1 MLIFKEY
8 NEYKET
14 EILGLYT
21 SVGWSNYTREP
32 DMLRRAFSNS
42 LYALAA
48 FDNDKLVGLI
58 RAVGDGASII
68 FIQDLLILPEYQR
81 RGIGSRLLQILMKKY
96 KKVYQLQLLT
106 DASMKNIAFYEAVGL
121 KKSSDLNCCAF
132 MRVQQA

>member
-8 NEYKET
+8 NAYKET
-14 EILGLYT
+14 EILGLYA

-81 RGIGSRLLQILMKKY
+81 RGIGSRLLQILMEKY

-106 DASMKNIAFYEAVGL
+106 DDSKKNIAFYEAVGL
-121 KKSSDLNCCAF
+121 KKSSDFNCCAF
-132 MRVQQA
+132 MRVKQA

>member
-8 NEYKET
+8 NEYK
-14 EILGLYT
+14 
-21 SVGWSNYTREP
+21 
-32 DMLRRAFSNS
+32 
-42 LYALAA
+42 
-48 FDNDKLVGLI
+48 
-58 RAVGDGASII
+58 
-68 FIQDLLILPEYQR
+68 
-81 RGIGSRLLQILMKKY
+81 MKKY

>member
-81 RGIGSRLLQILMKKY
+81 RGIGSRLLQILMEKY

-106 DASMKNIAFYEAVGL
+106 NNSAKNIAFYESMGL
-121 KKSSDLNCCAF
+121 LKCSDVNCCSF

>member
-42 LYALAA
+42 LYALAV

-81 RGIGSRLLQILMKKY
+81 RGIGSRLLQILMEKY

-106 DASMKNIAFYEAVGL
+106 DDSKKNIAFYEAMGL
-121 KKSSDLNCCAF
+121 KKSSDLHCCAF